1 MRVEEVMTKK
11 VITLKSSQTVSEAV
25 GELAEHGISGAPVV
39 DSEGKLVGMVTEQ
52 DIIGALKTRSK
63 HIEMVYPSLSV
74 LSVAF
79 VEKNDIKETIEAF
92 GEISNLKVSEIMNE
106 DVHFAEK
113 GTDLAAVVETMSKK
127 GINRVPVMDSGK
139 LVGIVSRA
147 DIIKGLARSKLMKK

>member
-1 MRVEEVMTKK
+1 MKVEEVMTKK

-25 GELAEHGISGAPVV
+25 GELAEHGISGAPVL
-39 DSEGKLVGMVTEQ
+39 DEEGKLVGMLTEQ

-79 VEKNDIKETIEAF
+79 VEKDDIKETLEAF
-92 GEISNLKVSEIMNE
+92 GEIAATKIEDIM
-106 DVHFAEK
+106 VRPPIYAEK
-113 GTDLAAVVETMSKK
+113 GTDLAKVVELMSLRD
-127 GINRVPVMDSGK
+127 INRLPVMESGK

-147 DIIKGLARSKLMKK
+147 DIIKGLAKSKLMK